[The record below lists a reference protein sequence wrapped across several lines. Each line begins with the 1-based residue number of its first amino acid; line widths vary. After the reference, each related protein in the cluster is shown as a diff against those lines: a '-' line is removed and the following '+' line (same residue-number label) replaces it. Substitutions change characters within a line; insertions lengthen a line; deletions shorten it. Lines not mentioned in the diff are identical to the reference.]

1 MTGTISPEA
10 LKARL
15 ATFPKTSLA
24 YLPTPLEPCRRLSVA
39 LGGPDILV
47 KRDDLTGLAF
57 GGNKVRQLEYVF
69 GAVLESG
76 ADTIVAGAY
85 TQSNW
90 CRQITAAACKH
101 GLEVVLVL
109 AHGRKGPTLQGNL
122 LLDVLMGADVTVIPV
137 LDEELQPHLEAR
149 AEELRSAGRKPFVVS
164 SFEVGTQSLAALG
177 YVAAVIEIC
186 EQLGR
191 APDYLYVAGSER
203 SPAGLNVGVRAL
215 GLPTKVVSVSPI
227 VYPEPRQEEIARIAN
242 VAAERLGL
250 PLRFSPDDILVD
262 ENYIGEAYGI
272 VSEAGREAM
281 MLLARSE
288 ALILDPVYS
297 SKAMSGLIDHVR
309 KGRIVKGETVVFV
322 HTGGLP
328 ALFSYAQDL
337 GLPEVKIADS
347 IVGRASRRAAS

>member
-1 MTGTISPEA
+1 MTNALTPAA

-15 ATFPKTSLA
+15 ARFPRVSLA
-24 YLPTPLEPCRRLSVA
+24 YLPTPLESCRRLSET

-57 GGNKVRQLEYVF
+57 GGNKVRQLEFVF

-76 ADTIVAGAY
+76 ADTVVAGAY

-90 CRQITAAACKH
+90 CRQITAAARKH
-101 GLEVVLVL
+101 GLDSVLVL

-122 LLDVLMGADVTVIPV
+122 LLDVMMGADVTVIPV

-149 AEELRSAGRKPFVVS
+149 AEELRRAGRKPFLIS
-164 SFEVGTQSLAALG
+164 SFETATQSLAALG
-177 YVAAVIEIC
+177 YVAAVVEIV

-191 APDYLYVAGSER
+191 APDHIYVAGSEM
-203 SPAGLNVGVRAL
+203 SPAGLNVGARAL

-227 VYPEPRQEEIARIAN
+227 VYPETREEEIARIAS
-242 VAAERLGL
+242 ASAERLDL
-250 PLRFSPDDILVD
+250 PFRFSPEDILVD
-262 ENYIGEAYGI
+262 DNFIGEAYGI
-272 VSEAGREAM
+272 VSERGREAM
-281 MLLARSE
+281 MLLAQTE

-297 SKAMSGLIDHVR
+297 SKGMSGLIAHIR
-309 KGRIVKGETVVFV
+309 EGRIKKGETVVFV

-328 ALFSYAQDL
+328 ALFAYAADL
-337 GLPEVKIADS
+337 GLPEVKSAAGIAD
-347 IVGRASRRAAS
+347 RA